1 MHAVRKPKLQSKLT
15 FFIYEK
21 GNILEG
27 TVLTDES
34 INLAQNLLAKQL
46 PGIQTFL
53 DTCLEKMHQFEIIP
67 VSKICIHLLHAGSIY
82 WMYIS
87 NLETNKCDN
96 GTHCFYES
104 LCKPK
109 IMLDIVKQFASYLYH
124 DKPTTSLVTITFA
137 TTLALVKIYKLSL
150 MMSYYSEPI

>member
-1 MHAVRKPKLQSKLT
+1 MVH
-15 FFIYEK
+15 
-21 GNILEG
+21 
-27 TVLTDES
+27 
-34 INLAQNLLAKQL
+34 
-46 PGIQTFL
+46 
-53 DTCLEKMHQFEIIP
+53 
-67 VSKICIHLLHAGSIY
+67 
-82 WMYIS
+82 
-87 NLETNKCDN
+87 
-96 GTHCFYES
+96 ES